1 MPRTVIVIAALTL
14 LAAAGTAQAQAP
26 AAQPS
31 APAAPAAP
39 AASGA
44 PPEYGVSI
52 STADAKKAAAA
63 AIAQVPKSG
72 SPPDAVAIVDTGGEL
87 VYFERMENTQIGS
100 VQVAIDK
107 ARSAVLFRRSTK
119 AFEDALAGGGAGL
132 RILSVRAAVPI
143 EGGVPLMAGGKVVGA
158 VGASGGSAQQDGQ
171 VAQAGA
177 AALK

>member
-1 MPRTVIVIAALTL
+1 MPRSILALAAIAF
-14 LAAAGTAQAQAP
+14 LAAAGTAHAQAP
-26 AAQPS
+26 AAQPAAPS
-31 APAAPAAP
+31 APAASAP
-39 AASGA
+39 

-72 SPPDAVAIVDTGGEL
+72 SPPDAVAIVDTGGYL
-87 VYFERMENTQIGS
+87 VYLERMDNTQIGS

-107 ARSAVLFRRSTK
+107 ARAAVLYRSSTK
-119 AFEDALAGGGAGL
+119 VFEDALAGAGAGL
-132 RILSVRAAVPI
+132 RILGVHDAIPI
-143 EGGVPLMAGGKVVGA
+143 EGGVPLIVSGKVVGA
-158 VGASGGSAQQDGQ
+158 IGASGGSAQQDGQ

>member
-1 MPRTVIVIAALTL
+1 MTRSILALAVIAF

-26 AAQPS
+26 V
-31 APAAPAAP
+31 APAAP
-39 AASGA
+39 AASA
-44 PPEYGVSI
+44 PPPEYGASI

-72 SPPDAVAIVDTGGEL
+72 SPPDAVAIVDTGGYL
-87 VYFERMENTQIGS
+87 VYLERMENTQIGS

-107 ARSAVLFRRSTK
+107 ARAAVLYRRPTK
-119 AFEDALAGGGAGL
+119 VFEDALAGGGAGL
-132 RILSVRAAVPI
+132 RILGVHDAIPI
-143 EGGVPLMAGGKVVGA
+143 EGGVPLIVGGKVVGA
-158 VGASGGSAQQDGQ
+158 IGASGGSAQQDGQ

>member
-1 MPRTVIVIAALTL
+1 MPRTILALTAIAFV
-14 LAAAGTAQAQAP
+14 AAAGTAQAQAP
-26 AAQPS
+26 AAQP
-31 APAAPAAP
+31 AAPAAP
-39 AASGA
+39 AASGP

-52 STADAKKAAAA
+52 STAEAKKVAAA

-158 VGASGGSAQQDGQ
+158 IGASGGSAQQDGQ
-171 VAQAGA
+171 VSQAGA